1 MNKISIAAAAASA
14 ILLSAASTMA
24 YMLDADQDADQPQVW
39 IGRPV
44 TEVFE

>member
-1 MNKISIAAAAASA
+1 MNKISITAAAASA

-24 YMLDADQDADQPQVW
+24 YMLDADQPQVW

>member
-24 YMLDADQDADQPQVW
+24 YMPDADQPQVW
-39 IGRPV
+39 IERPV